1 MSLACCLSAD
11 CLIQDLF
18 LFYVFPLDRIMNQTK
33 TPSSNVSF
41 NSREVPYF
49 RALEQ
54 DLVRKT
60 RMTKSAVYK
69 QALREYHGKH
79 FTHQM

>member
-1 MSLACCLSAD
+1 
-11 CLIQDLF
+11 
-18 LFYVFPLDRIMNQTK
+18 MNQTK

-41 NSREVPYF
+41 NCREVPYF

-60 RMTKSAVYK
+60 KMTKSAVYK
-69 QALREYHGKH
+69 QALKEYHGKH

>member
-1 MSLACCLSAD
+1 
-11 CLIQDLF
+11 
-18 LFYVFPLDRIMNQTK
+18 MNQTK

-41 NSREVPYF
+41 NSGEIPYF

-79 FTHQM
+79 YTHQIEYEHQNRTKQ

>member
-1 MSLACCLSAD
+1 MPLACYLSID
-11 CLIQDLF
+11 YFIQNLF
-18 LFYVFPLDRIMNQTK
+18 MLFVFPLHRIMNQVK

-41 NSREVPYF
+41 NSREVTYF

-54 DLVRKT
+54 DLLRKT

-69 QALREYHGKH
+69 QALKEYHGKY
-79 FTHQM
+79 FTHRM

>member
-1 MSLACCLSAD
+1 MPLACCLSID
-11 CLIQDLF
+11 CYIQNLF
-18 LFYVFPLDRIMNQTK
+18 LLYVFPPERIMNQTK

-41 NSREVPYF
+41 NSREVPYY
-49 RALEQ
+49 RAMEQ

-69 QALREYHGKH
+69 QALKEYHGKH

>member
-1 MSLACCLSAD
+1 MH
-11 CLIQDLF
+11 
-18 LFYVFPLDRIMNQTK
+18 VFPLDRIMNQTK
-33 TPSSNVSF
+33 TPSSNISF
-41 NSREVPYF
+41 NSREVLYF

-69 QALREYHGKH
+69 QALKEYHGKH